1 MHRLLLVR
9 ASATI
14 WWYVFIA
21 FACGYIYLIVHCP
34 DNGIYLKLQPLL
46 LLFRH
51 TIQLQRGPGS
61 AAIYGLVAGRPSS
74 TLASDMIE
82 VTVTDDNSGAS
93 YAVKALIIRPS
104 PGSGAAKAAAGGTFV
119 VYTTSCRPYVV
130 CCMPYTYTHAY
141 HESTHTHTRRHSTF
155 QFVILTCYLLLP
167 NLTHD
172 TKGTTNP
179 LCGSR
184 CVGAGHCCTGQIAAC
199 QMPSCAMGCILAGRT
214 PDVAA
219 CKASCAAA
227 NNKCEYTVVSP
238 AGPHHLPGDTTQNQT
253 FEMCKIVRV

>member
-1 MHRLLLVR
+1 MLEILLL
-9 ASATI
+9 S
-14 WWYVFIA
+14 
-21 FACGYIYLIVHCP
+21 
-34 DNGIYLKLQPLL
+34 LL
-46 LLFRH
+46 LLTANGFGLGNAQV
-51 TIQLQRGPGS
+51 TFSAGFSDDMVLQRGPGS

-104 PGSGAAKAAAGGTFV
+104 PGSGAAKAAAG
-119 VYTTSCRPYVV
+119 
-130 CCMPYTYTHAY
+130 
-141 HESTHTHTRRHSTF
+141 
-155 QFVILTCYLLLP
+155 
-167 NLTHD
+167 
-172 TKGTTNP
+172 GTTNP

-253 FEMCKIVRV
+253 FEMCSNGPILANGTQCRSCSGCEFGAATAATEPGVWKAGGSHTISAAASSAGGSPAVLRRVTFGDVFICSGQSNMDL